1 MGQSPD
7 QAKALRKKAGKWLKI
22 KRQAAALT
30 QKDLA
35 KKLGLDYYT
44 FISQIESGHAR
55 VPSSLF
61 PSWAQ
66 ALGVEGPEFARKMLE
81 FYDPHAYQAL
91 GFEVTDMSSPC

>member
-1 MGQSPD
+1 M
-7 QAKALRKKAGKWLKI
+7 RRKAGYWLKK

-35 KKLGLDYYT
+35 NRLGLDYYT

-61 PSWAQ
+61 LAWAE
-66 ALGVEGPEFARKMLE
+66 ALTVDGPEFARTMLE

-91 GFEVTDMSSPC
+91 GFESTEISLFTERET